1 MTASP
6 SELLTVTFREPQHP
20 DAELNVMF
28 DHASSAAGATASGTE
43 DRVVAVGVSR
53 VANPQAR
60 TANNAWPGSCEASG
74 QRPIPVTIVATSLL
88 APIARRHLG
97 LIT

>member
-6 SELLTVTFREPQHP
+6 SELLTVTFREQQYP

-28 DHASSAAGATASGTE
+28 DHASSAAGAMASGTE

-60 TANNAWPGSCEASG
+60 ATNNAWPGS
-74 QRPIPVTIVATSLL
+74 
-88 APIARRHLG
+88 
-97 LIT
+97 